1 MNVKVMGVKERRA
14 REKEQLRQQILSAAR
29 ELFVNEG
36 YENVSMR
43 KIANK
48 IEYSPTTIYLY
59 FKDKADLLDSVC
71 QETLLHLLNTLE
83 ELKRDNTNPVETLRK
98 SGRAYVEFGL
108 KYPQDYKLT
117 FVIRPQF
124 QEGLGLEEGSVGAQ
138 VFNYLRAMVSECI
151 QQKVFRQVDVE
162 TTGQVMWSAVHGVT
176 LLLIDF
182 PDFPWAEKDTLIDT
196 VIDTTIKGL
205 QA

>member
-1 MNVKVMGVKERRA
+1 MGVKERRA
-14 REKEQLRQQILSAAR
+14 REKEQLRRQILAAAR

-36 YENVSMR
+36 YESVSMR
-43 KIANK
+43 KIASK

-71 QETLLHLLNTLE
+71 KETLLDLLTTLE
-83 ELKRDNTNPVETLRK
+83 LLKEDKSDPVETLRK

-117 FVIRPQF
+117 FVVRPQF
-124 QEGLGLEEGSVGAQ
+124 QKGLGLQEGSVGER

-151 QQKVFRQVDVE
+151 RQKVFREVDVE
-162 TTGQVMWSAVHGVT
+162 ITGQALWSAVHGVT
-176 LLLIDF
+176 LLLIAF
-182 PDFPWAEKDTLIDT
+182 SDFPWTEKDKLIDM
-196 VIDTTIKGL
+196 VIDTMIEGL
-205 QA
+205 KT

>member
-1 MNVKVMGVKERRA
+1 MGTKERRA
-14 REKEQLRQQILSAAR
+14 REKEQLQRQILSAAR

-43 KIANK
+43 KIADK

-71 QETLLHLLNTLE
+71 KETLLNLLNTLE
-83 ELKRDNTNPVETLRK
+83 LLKRDKSDPVEVLRK
-98 SGRAYVEFGL
+98 SGKAYVEFGL

-117 FVIRPQF
+117 FVVRPQF
-124 QEGLGLEEGSVGAQ
+124 QKGLGLQEGSVGER
-138 VFNYLRAMVSECI
+138 VFDYLRAMVSECI
-151 QQKVFRQVDVE
+151 RQERFRQVDVE
-162 TTGQVMWSAVHGVT
+162 ITGQALWSAVHGVT

-182 PDFPWAEKDTLIDT
+182 PDFPWTEKDKLIDT
-196 VIDTTIKGL
+196 VIQTMIEGL
-205 QA
+205 KA

>member
-1 MNVKVMGVKERRA
+1 MGVKERRT
-14 REKEQLRQQILSAAR
+14 REKEQLRRQILSAAR

-36 YENVSMR
+36 YESVSMR

-59 FKDKADLLDSVC
+59 FEDKADLLDSVC
-71 QETLLHLLNTLE
+71 KETLLDLLNTLE
-83 ELKRDNTNPVETLRK
+83 RLKEDTGDPVEALRE

-124 QEGLGLEEGSVGAQ
+124 QKGLGLQQGSVGER

-151 QQKVFRQVDVE
+151 RQKAFRQVDVE
-162 TTGQVMWSAVHGVT
+162 TTGQALWSAVHGVT

-182 PDFPWAEKDTLIDT
+182 SDFPWTEKDKLIDM
-196 VIDTTIKGL
+196 VIDTMIDGL
-205 QA
+205 TA

>member
-1 MNVKVMGVKERRA
+1 MGTKERRA
-14 REKEQLRQQILSAAR
+14 REKEQLRRQILSAAR

-43 KIANK
+43 KIADK

-71 QETLLHLLNTLE
+71 KETLLSLLNTLE
-83 ELKRDNTNPVETLRK
+83 LLKRDKSDPVEVLRK
-98 SGRAYVEFGL
+98 SGKAYVEFGL

-117 FVIRPQF
+117 FVVRPQF
-124 QEGLGLEEGSVGAQ
+124 QKGLGLQEGSVGER
-138 VFNYLRAMVSECI
+138 VFDYLRAMVSECI
-151 QQKVFRQVDVE
+151 RQERFRQVDVE
-162 TTGQVMWSAVHGVT
+162 ITGQALWSAVHGVT

-182 PDFPWAEKDTLIDT
+182 PDFPWTDKDKLIDT
-196 VIDTTIKGL
+196 VIQTMIEGL
-205 QA
+205 RA

>member
-1 MNVKVMGVKERRA
+1 MGTKERRA
-14 REKEQLRQQILSAAR
+14 REKEQLRRQILAAAR

-36 YENVSMR
+36 YEKVSMR
-43 KIANK
+43 KIADK

-71 QETLLHLLNTLE
+71 KETLLNLLNTLE
-83 ELKRDNTNPVETLRK
+83 ELRRDNTDPVETLRK
-98 SGRAYVEFGL
+98 SGKVYVEFGL

-124 QEGLGLEEGSVGAQ
+124 QEGLGLEEGSVGGK
-138 VFNYLRAMVSECI
+138 VFDYLRTTVSECI
-151 QQKVFRQVDVE
+151 RQKVFQQVDVE
-162 TTGQVMWSAVHGVT
+162 TTGQVLWSAVHGVT

-182 PDFPWAEKDTLIDT
+182 PDFPWTEKDKLIDT

>member
-1 MNVKVMGVKERRA
+1 MGVKERRA
-14 REKEQLRQQILSAAR
+14 REKELLRQQILSAAR
-29 ELFVNEG
+29 ELFVDEG

-48 IEYSPTTIYLY
+48 IEYSPTTIYLH

-71 QETLLHLLNTLE
+71 QETLLNLLNTLE
-83 ELKRDNTNPVETLRK
+83 ELKRDMSDPIETLRK
-98 SGRAYVEFGL
+98 SGQVYVEFGL

-124 QEGLGLEEGSVGAQ
+124 QKGLGLQEGSVGEK
-138 VFNYLRAMVSECI
+138 VFNYLCTMVSECI
-151 QQKVFRQVDVE
+151 RQKIFRQMDVE
-162 TTGQVMWSAVHGVT
+162 TTGQVLWSAVHGVT

-182 PDFPWAEKDTLIDT
+182 PDFPWTEKDELINT
-196 VIDTTIKGL
+196 VINITIKGL
-205 QA
+205 KA

>member
-1 MNVKVMGVKERRA
+1 MGTKERRA
-14 REKEQLRQQILSAAR
+14 REKEQLQRHILSAAR

-59 FKDKADLLDSVC
+59 FKDKGDLLDSVC
-71 QETLLHLLNTLE
+71 KETLLSLLNTLE
-83 ELKRDNTNPVETLRK
+83 LLNRDKSDPIETLRK
-98 SGRAYVEFGL
+98 SGKAYVEFGL

-117 FVIRPQF
+117 FVVRPQF
-124 QEGLGLEEGSVGAQ
+124 QKGLGLGEGSVGER

-151 QQKVFRQVDVE
+151 RQQAFRQVDVE
-162 TTGQVMWSAVHGVT
+162 TTGQALWAAVHGVT

-182 PDFPWAEKDTLIDT
+182 PDFPWTEKDKLIDT
-196 VIDTTIKGL
+196 VIHTMIEGL
-205 QA
+205 KA

>member
-1 MNVKVMGVKERRA
+1 MGVKERRA
-14 REKEQLRQQILSAAR
+14 REKELLRRQILSAAR

-43 KIANK
+43 KIADR

-59 FKDKADLLDSVC
+59 FEDKADLLDSVC
-71 QETLLHLLNTLE
+71 QETLLSLLNTLE
-83 ELKRDNTNPVETLRK
+83 DLKKDKSDPVETLKK
-98 SGRAYVEFGL
+98 SGRTYVEFGL

-124 QEGLGLEEGSVGAQ
+124 QKGLGLQEGSIGEK
-138 VFNYLRAMVSECI
+138 VFDYLRAVVSECI
-151 QQKVFRQVDVE
+151 QQKMFRQVDVE
-162 TTGQVMWSAVHGVT
+162 TTGQVMWSAVHGIT

-182 PDFPWAEKDTLIDT
+182 PDFPWTERDILIDT

-205 QA
+205 KA

>member
-1 MNVKVMGVKERRA
+1 MGVKERRA
-14 REKEQLRQQILSAAR
+14 REKEQLRYQILSAAR

-43 KIANK
+43 KIADK

-71 QETLLHLLNTLE
+71 KETLLNLLNTLDL
-83 ELKRDNTNPVETLRK
+83 LKRDKSDPVEVLRK
-98 SGRAYVEFGL
+98 SGKAYVEFGL

-117 FVIRPQF
+117 FVVRPQF
-124 QEGLGLEEGSVGAQ
+124 QKGLGLQEGSVGER
-138 VFNYLRAMVSECI
+138 VFDYLRAMVSECI
-151 QQKVFRQVDVE
+151 RQERFRQVDVE
-162 TTGQVMWSAVHGVT
+162 ITGQALWSAVHGVT

-182 PDFPWAEKDTLIDT
+182 PDFPWTDKDKLIDT
-196 VIDTTIKGL
+196 VIQTMIKGL
-205 QA
+205 KA

>member
-1 MNVKVMGVKERRA
+1 MGTKERRA
-14 REKEQLRQQILSAAR
+14 REKEQLRHQILSAAR

-43 KIANK
+43 KIADK

-71 QETLLHLLNTLE
+71 KETLLNLLNTLE
-83 ELKRDNTNPVETLRK
+83 LLKRDKSDPVEVLRK
-98 SGRAYVEFGL
+98 SGKAYVEFGL

-117 FVIRPQF
+117 FVVRPQF
-124 QEGLGLEEGSVGAQ
+124 QKGLGLGEGSVGER
-138 VFNYLRAMVSECI
+138 VFDYLRAMVSECI
-151 QQKVFRQVDVE
+151 RQKRFRQVDVE
-162 TTGQVMWSAVHGVT
+162 ITGQALWSAVHGVT

-182 PDFPWAEKDTLIDT
+182 PDFPWTEKDKLIDT
-196 VIDTTIKGL
+196 VIQTMIKGL
-205 QA
+205 KA

>member
-1 MNVKVMGVKERRA
+1 MGTKERRA
-14 REKEQLRQQILSAAR
+14 REKEQLRRQIISAAR

-43 KIANK
+43 KIAGK

-71 QETLLHLLNTLE
+71 KETLLDLLNTLE
-83 ELKRDNTNPVETLRK
+83 LLNRDKSDPVETLRK
-98 SGRAYVEFGL
+98 SGKAYVEFGL

-117 FVIRPQF
+117 FVVRPQF
-124 QEGLGLEEGSVGAQ
+124 QQGLGLEEGSVGER

-151 QQKVFRQVDVE
+151 RQKAFRQVDVE
-162 TTGQVMWSAVHGVT
+162 TAGQALWSAVHGVT

-182 PDFPWAEKDTLIDT
+182 SDFPWTEKDKLIDM
-196 VIDTTIKGL
+196 VIHTMIEGL
-205 QA
+205 KA

>member
-1 MNVKVMGVKERRA
+1 MGVKERRA
-14 REKEQLRQQILSAAR
+14 RQKEQLRQKILLAAR

-43 KIANK
+43 KIADK

-59 FKDKADLLDSVC
+59 FKDKAELLDSVC
-71 QETLLHLLNTLE
+71 KETLLHLLNTLE
-83 ELKRDNTNPVETLRK
+83 QLKKDKGDSVETLRK

-124 QEGLGLEEGSVGAQ
+124 QKGLGLQEGSVGEK
-138 VFNYLRAMVSECI
+138 VFDYLRTTVSECM
-151 QQKVFRQVDVE
+151 QQKIFRQMDVE
-162 TTGQVMWSAVHGVT
+162 TTAQVLWAAVHGVT

-182 PDFPWAEKDTLIDT
+182 PDFPWAEKDKLIDT
-196 VIDTTIKGL
+196 VIQTTIKGL
-205 QA
+205 KA

>member
-1 MNVKVMGVKERRA
+1 MGTKERRA
-14 REKEQLRQQILSAAR
+14 REKEQLRQQILVAAR
-29 ELFVNEG
+29 ELFVNDG

-71 QETLLHLLNTLE
+71 KETLLNLLNTLE
-83 ELKRDNTNPVETLRK
+83 QLKNDKSDPVETLRK
-98 SGRAYVEFGL
+98 SGQAYVEFGL

-124 QEGLGLEEGSVGAQ
+124 QKGLGLQEGSVGEK
-138 VFNYLRAMVSECI
+138 VFNYLREMVSECVRQNI
-151 QQKVFRQVDVE
+151 FRQADIE

-182 PDFPWAEKDTLIDT
+182 PDFPWTEKGKLIDT
-196 VIDTTIKGL
+196 VIHTTIEGL
-205 QA
+205 KA

>member
-1 MNVKVMGVKERRA
+1 MGIKERRA

-36 YENVSMR
+36 YESVSMR

-59 FKDKADLLDSVC
+59 FKDKVDLLDSVC

-83 ELKRDNTNPVETLRK
+83 QLKKDKNDSVETLRK

-117 FVIRPQF
+117 FVVRPQF
-124 QEGLGLEEGSVGAQ
+124 QKGLGLQEGSIGEK
-138 VFNYLRAMVSECI
+138 VFNYLREMVSECVR
-151 QQKVFRQVDVE
+151 QKIFRQVDVE

-182 PDFPWAEKDTLIDT
+182 PDFPWTERDQLIDT
-196 VIDTTIKGL
+196 VIETTIAGL
-205 QA
+205 KA

>member
-1 MNVKVMGVKERRA
+1 MGTKERRT
-14 REKEQLRQQILSAAR
+14 REKEQLRRQILSAAR

-43 KIANK
+43 KIADK

-71 QETLLHLLNTLE
+71 KETLLNLLNTLE
-83 ELKRDNTNPVETLRK
+83 LLKRDKSDPVEVLRK
-98 SGRAYVEFGL
+98 SGKAYVEFGL

-117 FVIRPQF
+117 FVVRPQF
-124 QEGLGLEEGSVGAQ
+124 QKGLGLQEGSVGER
-138 VFNYLRAMVSECI
+138 VFDYLRAMVSECI
-151 QQKVFRQVDVE
+151 RQERFRQVDVE
-162 TTGQVMWSAVHGVT
+162 ITGQALWSAVHGVT

-182 PDFPWAEKDTLIDT
+182 PDFPWTDKDKLIDT
-196 VIDTTIKGL
+196 VIQTMIKGL
-205 QA
+205 KA

>member
-1 MNVKVMGVKERRA
+1 MGVKERRA
-14 REKEQLRQQILSAAR
+14 REKELLRRQILSAAR
-29 ELFVNEG
+29 QLFVNEG

-43 KIANK
+43 KIADR

-71 QETLLHLLNTLE
+71 QETLLSLLNTLE
-83 ELKRDNTNPVETLRK
+83 ELKKDKSDPVETLKK
-98 SGRAYVEFGL
+98 SGRTYVEFGL

-124 QEGLGLEEGSVGAQ
+124 QKGLGLQEGSIGEK
-138 VFNYLRAMVSECI
+138 VFDYLRAVVSECI
-151 QQKVFRQVDVE
+151 QQKMFRQVDVE
-162 TTGQVMWSAVHGVT
+162 TTGQVMWSAVHGIT

-182 PDFPWAEKDTLIDT
+182 PDFPWTERDTLIDT

-205 QA
+205 KA

>member
-1 MNVKVMGVKERRA
+1 MGVKERRA
-14 REKEQLRQQILSAAR
+14 REKELLRQQILSAAR
-29 ELFVNEG
+29 ELFVDEG

-48 IEYSPTTIYLY
+48 IEYSPTTIYLH

-71 QETLLHLLNTLE
+71 QETLLNLLNTLE
-83 ELKRDNTNPVETLRK
+83 ELKRDMSDPIETLRK
-98 SGRAYVEFGL
+98 SGKVYVEFGL

-124 QEGLGLEEGSVGAQ
+124 QKGLGLQEGSVGEK
-138 VFNYLRAMVSECI
+138 VFNYLRTMVSECI
-151 QQKVFRQVDVE
+151 RQKMFRQMDVE
-162 TTGQVMWSAVHGVT
+162 TTGQVLWAAVHGVT

-182 PDFPWAEKDTLIDT
+182 PDFPWTEKDELINT
-196 VIDTTIKGL
+196 VINITIEGL
-205 QA
+205 KA

>member
-1 MNVKVMGVKERRA
+1 MGIKERKA

-36 YENVSMR
+36 YDNVSMR
-43 KIANK
+43 KIASK

-71 QETLLHLLNTLE
+71 QETLLNLLNTLE
-83 ELKRDNTNPVETLRK
+83 QLKSDISDPVERLKK
-98 SGRAYVEFGL
+98 SGRAYIAFGL

-117 FVIRPQF
+117 FVVRPQF
-124 QEGLGLEEGSVGAQ
+124 QEGLRLQEGSIGKK
-138 VFNYLRAMVSECI
+138 VFDYLHEIVSECI
-151 QQKVFRQVDVE
+151 RQQIFRQVDID

-182 PDFPWAEKDTLIDT
+182 PDFPWTERDKLIDA
-196 VIDTTIKGL
+196 VIHTTIAGL
-205 QA
+205 KA

>member
-1 MNVKVMGVKERRA
+1 MGTKERRA
-14 REKEQLRQQILSAAR
+14 REKEQLRQQILVAAR

-36 YENVSMR
+36 YENISMR

-71 QETLLHLLNTLE
+71 QETLLNLLNTLE
-83 ELKRDNTNPVETLRK
+83 QLKRDESDPVEALRK
-98 SGRAYVEFGL
+98 SGRTYVEFGL

-124 QEGLGLEEGSVGAQ
+124 QKGLGLEEGSVGEQ
-138 VFNYLRAMVSECI
+138 VFNYLREMVSECV
-151 QQKVFRQVDVE
+151 QQKRFRQMDVE
-162 TTGQVMWSAVHGVT
+162 TTGQVLWSAVHGVT

-182 PDFPWAEKDTLIDT
+182 PDFPWTEKDELIDT
-196 VIDTTIKGL
+196 VIHTTIEGL
-205 QA
+205 KA

>member
-1 MNVKVMGVKERRA
+1 MGVKERRT
-14 REKEQLRQQILSAAR
+14 REKEQLRRQILSAAR

-43 KIANK
+43 KIADK

-71 QETLLHLLNTLE
+71 KETLLNLLNTLE
-83 ELKRDNTNPVETLRK
+83 LLKRDKSDPIETLRK
-98 SGRAYVEFGL
+98 SGKAYVEFGL

-117 FVIRPQF
+117 FVVRPQF
-124 QEGLGLEEGSVGAQ
+124 QKGLGLQEGSVGER
-138 VFNYLRAMVSECI
+138 VFDYLRAMVSECI
-151 QQKVFRQVDVE
+151 RQERFRQVDVE
-162 TTGQVMWSAVHGVT
+162 ITGQALWSAVHGVT

-182 PDFPWAEKDTLIDT
+182 PDFPWTDKDKLIDT
-196 VIDTTIKGL
+196 VIQTMIEGL
-205 QA
+205 KA